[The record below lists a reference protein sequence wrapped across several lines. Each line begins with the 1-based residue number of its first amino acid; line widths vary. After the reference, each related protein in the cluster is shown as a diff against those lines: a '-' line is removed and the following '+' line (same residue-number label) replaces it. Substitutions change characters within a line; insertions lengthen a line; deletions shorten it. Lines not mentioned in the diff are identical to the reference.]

1 MSDINAGADTF
12 AVRTTRDVV
21 RVSGPDAM
29 SYLQGQLSQDL
40 DALAVGTSTWTF
52 VLQPQGKVDG
62 WARIT
67 KTSADVFCL
76 DTDHGAGAAL
86 EARLTRFLLR
96 TKADIEL
103 FTEPCIVVRGPG
115 SPRDV
120 EVPDGVLRLPVTGPA
135 VEGYD
140 LLGAGSTIPPDVP
153 EVPTDRYDAYR
164 VEHGVPAVGRELDVN
179 TIPAEIGQWIIDQSV
194 SFTKGCFV
202 GQELVA
208 RIDSRGG
215 NVPRH
220 LRAIVL
226 ESPVEAGAD
235 VEADGPAGPITTSA
249 RSDDLGPIALAFC
262 GRRVEPGTSVLVG
275 GVPGVVRELPL
286 GGRSPA

>member
-1 MSDINAGADTF
+1 MTSTF
-12 AVRTTRDVV
+12 ATRTTRDVI

-40 DALAVGTSTWTF
+40 DALAIGTSTWTF

-67 KTSADVFCL
+67 KSAGDVFCL
-76 DTDHGAGAAL
+76 DTDAGAGEAL
-86 EARLTRFLLR
+86 EARLRRFMLR
-96 TKADIEL
+96 TNADIQA
-103 FTEPCIVVRGPG
+103 FAEPCVMVRGHG
-115 SPRDV
+115 VTRDDHP
-120 EVPDGVLRLPVTGPA
+120 PDGVLRLPVAGPG
-135 VEGYD
+135 VEGFD
-140 LLGAGSTIPPDVP
+140 LLGAGAAIPAGVAEAPA
-153 EVPTDRYDAYR
+153 ERYEAYR
-164 VEHGVPAVGRELDVN
+164 VEHGVPAVGRELDEN
-179 TIPAEIGQWIIDQSV
+179 TIPAEIGQWIVDQSI

-226 ESPVEAGAD
+226 DAPVAVGAEI
-235 VEADGPAGPITTSA
+235 EADGPAGPVTTVA
-249 RSDDLGPIALAFC
+249 DGEAGTVALAFC
-262 GRRVEPGTSVLVG
+262 GRRVEPGASVTVG
-275 GVPGVVRELPL
+275 GVHGIVHDIPL
-286 GGRSPA
+286 GGSGAA